1 MKWDGSQPSRLYLI
15 SRKTGQCIARYTAE
29 SFFAFHHV
37 NAYENDTDV
46 FVDICCYPN
55 ANIVYQYYL
64 SNLRKKSEHDVSRG
78 FPEGALRRYRVPVP
92 LSKSKK
98 PSFEPLPTYSDG
110 KDFKLLHY
118 GIELPQI
125 NYRFF
130 NGKPYRYVYGLKQR
144 KPGDFLNQIIKV
156 NLIIDELFCH
166 FRLHLVV
173 L

>member
-1 MKWDGSQPSRLYLI
+1 MKWDDSQPSRFYLI
-15 SRKTGQCIARYTAE
+15 SRKTGQCIGRYTAE

-37 NAYENDTDV
+37 NAFESDTEV
-46 FVDICCYPN
+46 LVDICCYPN

-64 SNLRKKSEHDVSRG
+64 SHLRMKSEHDVSRG

-92 LSKSKK
+92 SSTSKK
-98 PSFEPLPTYSDG
+98 LSFEALSTYSDG

-125 NYRFF
+125 NYQYA

-144 KPGDFLNQIIKV
+144 KTGDFLNQIVKV
-156 NLIIDELFCH
+156 KTIFYLPQLG
-166 FRLHLVV
+166 
-173 L
+173 